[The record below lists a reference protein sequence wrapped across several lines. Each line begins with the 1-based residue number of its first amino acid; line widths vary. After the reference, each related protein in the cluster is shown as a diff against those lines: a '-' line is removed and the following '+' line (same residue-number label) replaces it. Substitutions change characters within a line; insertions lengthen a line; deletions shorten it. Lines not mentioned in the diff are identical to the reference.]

1 MSRTTFQNALAELFA
16 LLADTDGNP
25 VATLATA
32 GAVKVYPFEPGAQG
46 WAHPCS
52 VTLSPS
58 GIDPTDWIVTARVYV
73 GGKVLPAAAQ
83 DLLIDV
89 TVCVGDLLFD
99 GVGYGPDRWAFQWVT
114 ELDCWV
120 ASSEVM
126 IGREDGF

>member
-16 LLADTDGNP
+16 LLADTNGVP
-25 VATLATA
+25 VASLSTA
-32 GAVKVYPFEPGAQG
+32 GAVKVYPHEPGAAG
-46 WAHPCS
+46 WQNPCS
-52 VTLSPS
+52 VTLSPG
-58 GIDPTDWIVTARVYV
+58 GIDPTDWVVTVRVYV
-73 GGKVLPAAAQ
+73 AGTVLPATAQ